1 MVAGV
6 AINTTHRLSAYCYA
20 YARAQRDVRDGKY
33 AKPQWHDL
41 QPKDHQAAPDSGSGF
56 GTGLG
61 RMMASLSGRGANS
74 VGGVWPRMKGRV
86 LLSAVYTAALS
97 LHLHADAAHSSM
109 RDRVAMAALVY
120 GTGNKR
126 DDRYTPLSFSLS
138 LSLVSLSLE
147 MRTGVL
153 LELTQQILHIAT
165 RPSFLASPIS
175 VGGTCHT
182 NLRLRDSAHFVSRSA
197 SVTSY

>member
-1 MVAGV
+1 MVAGA

-56 GTGLG
+56 ETGLG

-74 VGGVWPRMKGRV
+74 VGGVGPRMKGRV

-138 LSLVSLSLE
+138 LSLSLS
-147 MRTGVL
+147 RGGVRVCGL
-153 LELTQQILHIAT
+153 VA
-165 RPSFLASPIS
+165 
-175 VGGTCHT
+175 
-182 NLRLRDSAHFVSRSA
+182 LR
-197 SVTSY
+197 